1 MNVNFFKSVM
11 EGMAWESFI
20 FVPEQF
26 KIGCLR

>member
-11 EGMAWESFI
+11 EGMAWELCI
-20 FVPEQF
+20 FVPELF